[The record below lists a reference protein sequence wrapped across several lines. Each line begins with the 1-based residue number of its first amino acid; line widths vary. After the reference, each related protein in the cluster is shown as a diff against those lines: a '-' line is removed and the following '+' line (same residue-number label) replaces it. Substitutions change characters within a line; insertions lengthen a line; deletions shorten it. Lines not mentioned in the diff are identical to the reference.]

1 MSTKNIIITQITNFI
16 DELINTYPKNNELI
30 IFREKYNLLKSANS
44 QLIINY
50 FIQYIYPHKDI
61 IKKEDEIFF
70 LEGGGQEEIN
80 DKNSLK
86 FRDNMKQLWEQNMT
100 ENNKKIVWKYFKT
113 FILLIDKYIIENA
126 SNK

>member
-16 DELINTYPKNNELI
+16 DELVNTYPNNNELV
-30 IFREKYNLLKSANS
+30 IFREKYSLLKNANS

-50 FIQYIYPHKDI
+50 FIQYIYPHKDV
-61 IKKEDEIFF
+61 IKNEDEKFF

-80 DKNSLK
+80 DKNGLK
-86 FRDNMKQLWEQNMT
+86 FRDNMKQLWNNNMT

-113 FILLIDKYIIENA
+113 FILLIDKYIVENVG
-126 SNK
+126 K

>member
-16 DELINTYPKNNELI
+16 DELVNTYPNNNELV
-30 IFREKYNLLKSANS
+30 IFREKYSLLKNANS

-50 FIQYIYPHKDI
+50 FILYIYPHKDV
-61 IKKEDEIFF
+61 IKNEDEKFF

-80 DKNSLK
+80 DKNGLK
-86 FRDNMKQLWEQNMT
+86 FRDNMKQLWNNNMT

-113 FILLIDKYIIENA
+113 FILLIDKYIVENVG
-126 SNK
+126 K